1 MLTVLPAQ
9 VEHSDF
15 ASAHRP
21 WYPCLAGRDAG
32 TDRTPAAGWRKS
44 GLTEQ
49 DSSPVPEGHACTCVP
64 FFNLASPRRG
74 RRTIFLPQPLKAGCA
89 HPICRVSPAH
99 LSMRGFIVAAALALT
114 MDEC

>member
-1 MLTVLPAQ
+1 
-9 VEHSDF
+9 
-15 ASAHRP
+15 
-21 WYPCLAGRDAG
+21 
-32 TDRTPAAGWRKS
+32 
-44 GLTEQ
+44 
-49 DSSPVPEGHACTCVP
+49 VP